1 MITQILAM
9 DGGAERN
16 ILASV
21 ETDSLKFEYEVD
33 SNRERIVL
41 GRGTYGIVR
50 NFFKNC
56 VKKFI
61 HWAGIEPA
69 TSYLLL
75 FGHFVHQFHV
85 LSCVARS
92 GPV

>member
-50 NFFKNC
+50 NLKT
-56 VKKFI
+56 VLAIYLFI
-61 HWAGIEPA
+61 SP
-69 TSYLLL
+69 
-75 FGHFVHQFHV
+75 
-85 LSCVARS
+85 
-92 GPV
+92 